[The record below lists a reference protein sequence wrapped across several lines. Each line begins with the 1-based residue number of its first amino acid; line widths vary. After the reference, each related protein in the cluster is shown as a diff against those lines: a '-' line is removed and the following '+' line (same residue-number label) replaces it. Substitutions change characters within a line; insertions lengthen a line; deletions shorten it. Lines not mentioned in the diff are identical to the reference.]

1 MQIVRGTS
9 YRVSMFGIENRRLRE
24 DNMQYARVEMLEKVV
39 HEINNFNVNRNCLVC
54 EVLDK
59 IKMKDFFGT
68 SPQLLVIHIFLF
80 FI

>member
-39 HEINNFNVNRNCLVC
+39 HEINNFNVNRNCL
-54 EVLDK
+54 
-59 IKMKDFFGT
+59 
-68 SPQLLVIHIFLF
+68 FL
-80 FI
+80 